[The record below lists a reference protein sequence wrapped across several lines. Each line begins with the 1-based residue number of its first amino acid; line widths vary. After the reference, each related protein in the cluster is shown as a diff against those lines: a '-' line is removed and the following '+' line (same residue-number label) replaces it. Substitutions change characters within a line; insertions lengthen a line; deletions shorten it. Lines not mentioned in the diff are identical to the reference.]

1 MNNNIKIITQNNST
15 IRLIDE
21 NMTINEL
28 MNTYFITYLERHFL
42 KINIFIKYIRYKNE
56 SLSNRNLEEL
66 LAIGFEEKNRKVIG
80 LKINDYINLM
90 NNNKYSKL
98 FTHEIHLEWGKIKLE
113 FDNNECIYDEFEMS
127 QIDGEIKKILLMTK

>member
-28 MNTYFITYLERHFL
+28 MNTYFITYLERYFL
-42 KINIFIKYIRYKNE
+42 KINVFIKYIRYKNE